1 MRGMHFLT
9 HTFQST
15 LPARGATGK
24 AGMED
29 AVNEISIHAPR
40 TGSDVNRFGH
50 SPRINAFQSTL
61 PARGATH
68 AMFLPHTG
76 RHYFNPRS
84 PHGERRP
91 PPKKERRT
99 KTIFQST
106 LPARGATC
114 CPKSKNL
121 ESPDFNP
128 RSPHGERRK
137 LLPNT
142 AYNGHFNP
150 RSPHGERRFHN
161 VNALR
166 LCQFQS
172 TLPARG
178 ATTQLL
184 VEKNFIPI
192 SIHAPRTGSDRIL
205 PALSVPKAE
214 FQSTL
219 PARGATGVP
228 AVAAPLADDFN
239 PRSPHGERH
248 NHCNFWLCRCYFNPR
263 SPHGER
269 RFMTNLIS
277 FTRRISIHAPRT
289 GSDSS
294 TAADDAAA
302 RFQSTLPARGATQ
315 AAILFRL
322 LILIS
327 IHAPR
332 TGSDV

>member
-1 MRGMHFLT
+1 M
-9 HTFQST
+9 
-15 LPARGATGK
+15 
-24 AGMED
+24 
-29 AVNEISIHAPR
+29 ISIHAPR
-40 TGSDVNRFGH
+40 TGSDSCDVL
-50 SPRINAFQSTL
+50 ATYWETL
-61 PARGATH
+61 
-68 AMFLPHTG
+68 
-76 RHYFNPRS
+76 
-84 PHGERRP
+84 
-91 PPKKERRT
+91 
-99 KTIFQST
+99 FQST

-178 ATTQLL
+178 ATEMKLP
-184 VEKNFIPI
+184 NSSADWI
-192 SIHAPRTGSDRIL
+192 SIHAPRTGSDN
-205 PALSVPKAE
+205 
-214 FQSTL
+214 STISRKKFY
-219 PARGATGVP
+219 PN
-228 AVAAPLADDFN
+228 FN

>member
-1 MRGMHFLT
+1 MAISIHAPRTGSDAPPAPGRPETSPYFNPRSPHGERHVTVVLPLGEGV
-9 HTFQST
+9 FQST
-15 LPARGATGK
+15 LPARGATRHPHSRRYPQHHF
-24 AGMED
+24 
-29 AVNEISIHAPR
+29 NPR
-40 TGSDVNRFGH
+40 
-50 SPRINAFQSTL
+50 SPHGERPSSSSASLL
-61 PARGATH
+61 PAHFNPRS
-68 AMFLPHTG
+68 PHG
-76 RHYFNPRS
+76 ERLRAPCGSFRYDDFNPRS

-178 ATTQLL
+178 ATEMKLP
-184 VEKNFIPI
+184 NSSADWI
-192 SIHAPRTGSDRIL
+192 SIHAPRTGSDN
-205 PALSVPKAE
+205 
-214 FQSTL
+214 STISRKKFY
-219 PARGATGVP
+219 PN
-228 AVAAPLADDFN
+228 FN
-239 PRSPHGERH
+239 PRSPHGERPDTTSVI
-248 NHCNFWLCRCYFNPR
+248 C
-263 SPHGER
+263 SK
-269 RFMTNLIS
+269 S
-277 FTRRISIHAPRT
+277 
-289 GSDSS
+289 
-294 TAADDAAA
+294 
-302 RFQSTLPARGATQ
+302 
-315 AAILFRL
+315 
-322 LILIS
+322 
-327 IHAPR
+327 
-332 TGSDV
+332 